1 MTTKEMI
8 TSLTIQDDLWKEG
21 SSNLSDEY
29 KRPYHEF
36 QAGTFQNFECAAECK
51 IVSFKRGDEVI
62 ARKTPPGHIQSA
74 PADITILVHGGNTGG
89 RAKAS

>member
-8 TSLTIQDDLWKEG
+8 DDLWKEG

-36 QAGTFQNFECAAECK
+36 QAGTFRNFECAADCK
-51 IVSFKRGDEVI
+51 IVSFKRGDEVL
-62 ARKTPPGHIQSA
+62 ARKTPPGRMQSV
-74 PADITILVHGGNTGG
+74 PADITILVHGGETGG